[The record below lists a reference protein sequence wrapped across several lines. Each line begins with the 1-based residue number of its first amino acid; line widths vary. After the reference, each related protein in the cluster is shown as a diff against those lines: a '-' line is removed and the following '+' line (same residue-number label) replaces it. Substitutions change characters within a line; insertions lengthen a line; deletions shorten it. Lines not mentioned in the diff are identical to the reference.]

1 MLIISKRLKTAF
13 KLFLILCLSS
23 PLNSL
28 PDISKAF
35 PDMTDVFSDI
45 DFYNESK
52 ELEKFVGY
60 ENKVLLVFL
69 CYTHCPDVCP
79 TTVLDMA
86 RVLNALGDDS
96 NGVLPIFISVDHKR
110 DDYTKVRNYVDF
122 FDTRIAALTSD
133 KKNIDKLT
141 RFFKTKYELVNPAK
155 PGFLVEHS
163 SNIYILDK
171 NLQVK
176 KIIPNGIPSD
186 EITVMLRKYL

>member
-1 MLIISKRLKTAF
+1 MQKPLKTLF
-13 KLFLILCLSS
+13 KLSLILCLLS
-23 PLNSL
+23 PLNSFS
-28 PDISKAF
+28 DISKAF

-60 ENKVLLVFL
+60 EDKVLLVFFG
-69 CYTHCPDVCP
+69 YTHCPDVCP

-86 RVLNALGDDS
+86 RVMKSLGNDS
-96 NGVLPIFISVDHKR
+96 NQVLPIFISVDHIR
-110 DDYTKVRNYVDF
+110 DDYVKVRNYVDF

-133 KKNIDKLT
+133 KENIDKLT
-141 RFFKTKYELVNPAK
+141 KFFKTKYELVDPTK

-171 NLQVK
+171 SLQVK
-176 KIIPNGIPSD
+176 KIIPNGIPSE
-186 EITVMLRKYL
+186 EITVMLQKYL

>member
-1 MLIISKRLKTAF
+1 MRKPLKT
-13 KLFLILCLSS
+13 LFRLSLILCLLS
-23 PLNSL
+23 PLNSFS
-28 PDISKAF
+28 DISKAF
-35 PDMTDVFSDI
+35 PDMSHVFSDI

-60 ENKVLLVFL
+60 KDKVLLVFFG
-69 CYTHCPDVCP
+69 YTHCPDVCP

-86 RVLNALGDDS
+86 RVLKALGDDS
-96 NGVLPIFISVDHKR
+96 NQVLPIFISVDHKR

-133 KKNIDKLT
+133 KENIDKLT
-141 RFFKTKYELVNPAK
+141 KFFKTKYELVNPAK

-171 NLQVK
+171 SLQVK
-176 KIIPNGIPSD
+176 KIIPNGIPSE
-186 EITVMLRKYL
+186 EITVMLKKYL

>member
-1 MLIISKRLKTAF
+1 MQKPLKT
-13 KLFLILCLSS
+13 LFRLSLILCLLS
-23 PLNSL
+23 PLNSFS
-28 PDISKAF
+28 DISEAF
-35 PDMTDVFSDI
+35 PDMSDVFSDI

-60 ENKVLLVFL
+60 KDKVLLVFFG
-69 CYTHCPDVCP
+69 YTHCPDVCP

-86 RVLNALGDDS
+86 RVLKALGDDS
-96 NGVLPIFISVDHKR
+96 NQVLPIFISVDHKR

-133 KKNIDKLT
+133 KENIDKLT
-141 RFFKTKYELVNPAK
+141 KFFKTKYELVDPAK

-171 NLQVK
+171 SLQVK
-176 KIIPNGIPSD
+176 KIIPNGIPSE
-186 EITVMLRKYL
+186 EITVMLKKYL